1 MVVMQCWLL
10 QGRAHHFTHLVH
22 DNSSTKRSF
31 VVNLHAFPIVPAALN
46 RQLVDDAVFLSKQV
60 HTDGYRSSK
69 EVFFT
74 NVHTLAY
81 RYTAYCMYV
90 LFKTVFQRSA

>member
-31 VVNLHAFPIVPAALN
+31 VVNLHAFPTVPAALN

-60 HTDGYRSSK
+60 HTDT
-69 EVFFT
+69 EVPKKFF
-74 NVHTLAY
+74 Y
-81 RYTAYCMYV
+81 
-90 LFKTVFQRSA
+90 

>member
-31 VVNLHAFPIVPAALN
+31 VVNLHAFPTVPAALN
-46 RQLVDDAVFLSKQV
+46 RQLVDDAVFSPNKFIRIPKFQ
-60 HTDGYRSSK
+60 RS
-69 EVFFT
+69 FFT